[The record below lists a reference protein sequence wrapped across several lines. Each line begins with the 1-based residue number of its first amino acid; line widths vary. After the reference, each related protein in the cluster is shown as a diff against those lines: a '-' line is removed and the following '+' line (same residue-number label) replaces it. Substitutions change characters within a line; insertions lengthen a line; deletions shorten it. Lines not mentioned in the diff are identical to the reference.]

1 MGQGKAP
8 PPGGAASDQRQPG
21 GNRDCSA
28 RRRNHPAP
36 SCRRRRGRASSAH
49 RLGAGLATT
58 LGALAALA
66 APAAAQDGAYA
77 RAIAAGY
84 KASILCG
91 AIFNGGRSQA
101 AAEAQELSGIYP
113 EYQDVMSRLPATV
126 DRAAGTVSVPWSDT
140 LPPRQSIWRRGKG
153 CTTLPPG
160 AAPAAGDPAPAP
172 RAPDPRA
179 WPMGDAGIAPRP
191 TPALAAALDRAFG
204 GGYGAAALTVGAL
217 VVKDGQIVAERY
229 AAGWGPFTG
238 NRTWSVAK
246 SIAGTLIGMAA
257 ASGAID
263 PAAPAPIP
271 EWRSAG
277 DPRAR
282 ITTDQ
287 LLRMAS
293 GLYSDTAGNR
303 TDPVYFGGTAVTE
316 RTTGWPLEVAP
327 GTRFRYAN
335 NDILLAV
342 RGLRA
347 ALGEP
352 AYAAFPA
359 RAFARLGMT
368 GTVAEADWQ
377 GNFILSSQAWSTARD
392 LARLGLLWLNDGVW
406 QGERL
411 LPAGWMAAMTRPAG
425 PQPASGPGYG
435 ATLWLFGPDQGL
447 PAGSYAAQ
455 GNRGQFVMV
464 VPSHRLVIVRRGE
477 DPGGRFD
484 IARFAAD
491 VLAAVE

>member
-1 MGQGKAP
+1 VGRPGDVTGGRRDGRAAP
-8 PPGGAASDQRQPG
+8 GVGTR
-21 GNRDCSA
+21 
-28 RRRNHPAP
+28 PA
-36 SCRRRRGRASSAH
+36 CRRGRRTARA
-49 RLGAGLATT
+49 LLPLALLAT
-58 LGALAALA
+58 
-66 APAAAQDGAYA
+66 PAAAQEAPHA
-77 RAIAAGY
+77 RAVAAGY

-101 AAEAQELSGIYP
+101 DAEAQELAGIYP
-113 EYQDVMSRLPATV
+113 EYRALVAALPATV
-126 DRAAGTVSVPWSDT
+126 DRAAGTVAVPWSDT
-140 LPPRQSIWRRGKG
+140 LPPRHSVWRRGTG
-153 CTTLPPG
+153 CVTDPPG
-160 AAPAAGDPAPAP
+160 AAARNGDPAPPP
-172 RAPDPRA
+172 RAPDPRP
-179 WPMGDAGIAPRP
+179 WPQGDAGIAPGAA
-191 TPALAAALDRAFG
+191 PALAPALDRAFA
-204 GGYGAAALTVGAL
+204 GGYGEATRTVSA
-217 VVKDGQIVAERY
+217 VIVKDGRVIAERY
-229 AAGWGPFTG
+229 APGWGPFAA

-246 SIAGTLIGMAA
+246 SIAGTLVGMAA
-257 ASGAID
+257 AEGAID

-271 EWRSAG
+271 EWQARG

-293 GLYSDTAGNR
+293 GLHSDTAGNR

-316 RTTGWPLEVAP
+316 RTTGWPLDVAP

-347 ALGEP
+347 TLGEQN
-352 AYAAFPA
+352 YAALPG
-359 RAFARLGMT
+359 RLFARLGMAS
-368 GTVAEADWQ
+368 TVAETDWR

-411 LPAGWMAAMTRPAG
+411 LPVGWMAAMTRPAG

-464 VPSHRLVIVRRGE
+464 IPSRKLVIVRRGE